1 MADTWKKLKGN
12 IRKLHDQLAKP
23 CNSLHN
29 VQVPHKVHL
38 WKVQNQLATPYLLHL
53 PELFQVFKA
62 VKAIQV
68 AKVFKPVRILNP
80 VKVFKLV
87 KILKLL
93 EFTPEIWYIGL
104 VSR

>member
-1 MADTWKKLKGN
+1 M
-12 IRKLHDQLAKP
+12 QL
-23 CNSLHN
+23 
-29 VQVPHKVHL
+29 
-38 WKVQNQLATPYLLHL
+38 LAECASATQGPLVESPKSYLLHL

-68 AKVFKPVRILNP
+68 ARVFKPVRIINP

-93 EFTPEIWYIGL
+93 EFTPEIWYIGF